1 MITLTRR
8 LSIRWRIT
16 IGSVLVAAILLTF
29 AAFIFRAQIE
39 QVQLKADKK
48 LLYDAT
54 TPYLTEI
61 KNHPDQIDPPAGEQ
75 HLAVVD
81 PDASVI
87 VNNLPDA
94 LTDRLADLTA
104 LGSGSHLFTA
114 AQHEYL
120 IVIRVVAGDGGAWYV
135 VASHDQRF
143 AHSVLGNLTGN
154 VFLGAGILLVGFGV
168 ASWWLTTAALR
179 PVSRMRAK
187 AESLLATGSIDEL
200 PVGEARD
207 ELSELA
213 TTLNSLISNVRTTAA
228 REKQMVSD
236 ASHELRTPIAIL
248 RGQLELAQSNTA
260 DPPAH
265 DRDLAAA
272 RATAERISRLATSLL
287 QLSTLEAN
295 DDPTSTG
302 VRALVA
308 EFRTSSDRAR
318 LLAPEKNIEFDFDS
332 KLGDDSGL
340 TYRIS
345 ELRFGQVLDN
355 LLSNAVRATPE
366 GGEIHIELAKVGTDL
381 RLAVTDS
388 GPGLPADFASVAFD
402 RFTRSRARRGI
413 GDGGSGLGLAIVAAI
428 VANASGTVRLDNKP
442 GGGLLAVVTLPPSAT
457 TERTSA

>member
-1 MITLTRR
+1 MRWLTRR

-29 AAFIFRAQIE
+29 AAFVFRAQIE
-39 QVQLKADKK
+39 QVQLAADKK

-81 PDASVI
+81 PAARVI

-94 LTDRLADLTA
+94 LTARLGELTA
-104 LGSGSHLFTA
+104 LGPGSHLFTA
-114 AQHEYL
+114 VQHDYL
-120 IVIRVVAGDGGAWYV
+120 VVIRVVTRDDGTWCV

-143 AHSVLGNLTGN
+143 AHSILGNLTTK

-168 ASWWLTTAALR
+168 ASWLLTTAALR

-187 AESLLATGSIDEL
+187 AESLLSTGSIDEL
-200 PVGEARD
+200 PVGQARD

-213 TTLNSLISNVRTTAA
+213 TTLNSLIANVRTTAA

-248 RGQLELAQSNTA
+248 RGQLELAQSNTG
-260 DPPAH
+260 DSESH

-272 RATAERISRLATSLL
+272 RATAERISGLATSLL

-295 DDPTSTG
+295 DDPTRTD
-302 VRALVA
+302 VA
-308 EFRTSSDRAR
+308 SLLAELGNASDRAR
-318 LLAPEKNIEFDFDS
+318 LLAAEKSIDFDFDS
-332 KLGDDSGL
+332 DVGGVSGVR
-340 TYRIS
+340 YRIS

-355 LLSNAVRATPE
+355 LLSNAVRATPAH
-366 GGEIHIELAKVGTDL
+366 GQIRVELAQVGTDL
-381 RLAVTDS
+381 RLTVGDS
-388 GPGLPADFASVAFD
+388 GPGMSPDFATVAFD
-402 RFTRSRARRGI
+402 RFTRPQTQRGP
-413 GDGGSGLGLAIVAAI
+413 GGSGLGLAIVAAI
-428 VANASGTVRLDNKP
+428 VANTSGSVRLDNKP
-442 GGGLLAVVTLPPSAT
+442 GGGLLAVVTIPASSP
-457 TERTSA
+457 TSDSSG